1 MAVTDFDTIH
11 EATTMLT
18 VAERRILDTYQ
29 QYLITPGQ
37 MLCFAGPNFERDK
50 ETLELM
56 SDKELLMR
64 ESFDGGYSLTR
75 SGFVAMNDCE

>member
-1 MAVTDFDTIH
+1 MTELDSIY
-11 EATTMLT
+11 EASTVIT

-50 ETLELM
+50 KTLEQM
-56 SDKELLMR
+56 SDKELLTR
-64 ESFDGGYSLTR
+64 ESFDGGYSLTK
-75 SGFVAMNDCE
+75 SGFVAMKAGD